1 MQINDDEL
9 RQILSKNIKSARQNL
24 NLTQESLAE
33 LSDISLNFLK
43 DLEGSKS
50 GTSLLTLL
58 KLCHALNMT
67 PNQLLKDLYKEP
79 NESNDNLMQKISLLN
94 EYEKNAILSLID
106 YFTSHNSQ
114 N

>member
-9 RQILSKNIKSARQNL
+9 RQILSKNIKSARL
-24 NLTQESLAE
+24 NCKFTQEALAE

-43 DLEGSKS
+43 DIESAKS

-58 KLCHALNMT
+58 KLCDALNMT
-67 PNQLLKDLYKEP
+67 PDQLLKGLYKEP
-79 NESNDNLMQKISLLN
+79 NESNNYLMQKIGLLN

-106 YFTSHNSQ
+106 YFNSHYSKN
-114 N
+114 